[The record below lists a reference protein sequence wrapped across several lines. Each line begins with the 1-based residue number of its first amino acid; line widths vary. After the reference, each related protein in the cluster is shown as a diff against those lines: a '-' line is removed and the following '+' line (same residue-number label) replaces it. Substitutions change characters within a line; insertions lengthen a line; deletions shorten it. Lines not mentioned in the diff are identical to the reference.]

1 MESMASLR
9 LQQHKLTSIQISAE
23 TTVYTSLDSSLAAL
37 QRPKS
42 STAGEEDSG
51 NSNSLPP
58 EVELLLSAAAV
69 AAAATS
75 AVSTTDGERE
85 KVVQPEELKK
95 EERAEPIRYESSS
108 APSPELQK
116 QQWQEAYNYDDDD
129 DDDVDEYDAV
139 DEGRVVVVD
148 SSRSSAGEVEASA
161 VGLAAAAAS
170 SALETVQE
178 PSSLPSSVITDQE
191 SHVVRIQI
199 VRKEDNN
206 NKHSIDCSSVNY
218 STNSGS
224 AVISVNNDGQATVLN
239 NKQCKSKVS
248 IVSFG
253 PPDQEVSISPTPAEM
268 VQKQASPSGTPT
280 AKVGDLDVNNAT
292 YLYYMMSSGQCSP
305 SDTLDSGTCSD
316 IEVTPPPLPK
326 KMSKSPQPPKQQLQQ
341 QQHATTTLMMIGSRS
356 PTPADKPNQG
366 GYLHQRVV
374 GSSNYTTSDSDE
386 SESSLSCDS
395 LNFAQLCGNISAL
408 ELSAV
413 MPGVESRSPVSSD
426 NQSDSERDNGD
437 LGSTLK
443 KQKIVSF
450 LPDSLL
456 KDIRERSGGRADAC
470 ENISPPAPCS
480 LSPSPRDDIVTTTR
494 SILMEKINSLNSVR
508 PGSGDRDGAS
518 VCSSSVTA
526 TVGTNGIGSNKSL
539 SFENDKFYKFH
550 INEHSNLP
558 ERTSNGRPATS
569 GSSSVIDDDES
580 FAGFKDLTSGTS
592 TIRSNKGTVRG
603 VKNRVRN
610 GIATFLQMQQANI
623 KNYKEKDAGK
633 VVVYTTSM
641 GIVRETYTKCANVK
655 QILRTLLVKF
665 EERDVFMSS
674 DYQQEIKDR
683 MQSEAINVPQVFVDG
698 QHVGDADC
706 IERLN
711 ENGELRKMLKPYKC
725 LESSFTCK
733 TCGGYRLL
741 PCPSCGGS
749 KKSMHRNH
757 FTAEFIALKCM
768 NCDEVGL
775 VKCHS
780 C

>member
-1 MESMASLR
+1 MDSTASLR
-9 LQQHKLTSIQISAE
+9 RLTSIQISAE
-23 TTVYTSLDSSLAAL
+23 TTVYTSLDSSIAAL
-37 QRPKS
+37 QKPQQRR
-42 STAGEEDSG
+42 EDQVDG
-51 NSNSLPP
+51 ARSLPP
-58 EVELLLSAAAV
+58 AVELLLSAAASV
-69 AAAATS
+69 PATS
-75 AVSTTDGERE
+75 VYISAAEPTAGKLVLQRERSDSE
-85 KVVQPEELKK
+85 K
-95 EERAEPIRYESSS
+95 EERV
-108 APSPELQK
+108 ELLP
-116 QQWQEAYNYDDDD
+116 
-129 DDDVDEYDAV
+129 
-139 DEGRVVVVD
+139 
-148 SSRSSAGEVEASA
+148 SRSSVADA
-161 VGLAAAAAS
+161 VALGKTSTGS
-170 SALETVQE
+170 SLLETVRE
-178 PSSLPSSVITDQE
+178 KPSSPCSPSSPVISDQQ

-199 VRKEDNN
+199 VQTQSE
-206 NKHSIDCSSVNY
+206 CSSPINSVVNH
-218 STNSGS
+218 SCGS
-224 AVISVNNDGQATVLN
+224 ALISVTNNSSSATIVN
-239 NKQCKSKVS
+239 GSNQCKSKVS

-253 PPDQEVSISPTPAEM
+253 PPDLGSKSPSPTPSIEM
-268 VQKQASPSGTPT
+268 VQKHSSPSASPTSG
-280 AKVGDLDVNNAT
+280 AKSDLVDATNAT

-326 KMSKSPQPPKQQLQQ
+326 KMVPKSPSPTKHPAA
-341 QQHATTTLMMIGSRS
+341 QHAKLMMIS
-356 PTPADKPNQG
+356 PTPSDKLNQPN
-366 GYLHQRVV
+366 V
-374 GSSNYTTSDSDE
+374 GFRSNYTTSDSDE

-395 LNFAQLCGNISAL
+395 LNFSQLCGNVSAL
-408 ELSAV
+408 ALVDSISGVTTIPQTPEPLSSAV
-413 MPGVESRSPVSSD
+413 TPT
-426 NQSDSERDNGD
+426 SDSDRENVIPECPQ
-437 LGSTLK
+437 LPPIMPMK
-443 KQKIVSF
+443 HKIVSI
-450 LPDSLL
+450 LPDSLQGHPRTFVHGSAA
-456 KDIRERSGGRADAC
+456 REV
-470 ENISPPAPCS
+470 P
-480 LSPSPRDDIVTTTR
+480 SPSPPHEETPVVGMTTTR
-494 SILMEKINSLNSVR
+494 SILMEKINSLNSVAAG
-508 PGSGDRDGAS
+508 GS
-518 VCSSSVTA
+518 VSSLSEK
-526 TVGTNGIGSNKSL
+526 NKSI

-550 INEHSNLP
+550 INEHSNLQQQQQQTP
-558 ERTSNGRPATS
+558 PNQHDSRNGS
-569 GSSSVIDDDES
+569 VHLNNNHNHSCSSSVIDDDES

-683 MQSEAINVPQVFVDG
+683 MQSEAIQVPQVFVDG

-711 ENGELRKMLKPYKC
+711 ESGELRKMLKPYKC

-749 KKSMHRNH
+749 KKSIHRNH

-775 VKCHS
+775 VKCHN